1 MSRIS
6 LFLSLLAFSATPA
19 FTAPTA
25 PPTPTPTPA
34 KAIGIPNT
42 PANWAQ
48 TLERIATG
56 VVTIQIDSTRAFD
69 TDRKSTR
76 LNSSHI

>member
-1 MSRIS
+1 MPRIS
-6 LFLSLLAFSATPA
+6 LLLCLLAFSATPA

-25 PPTPTPTPA
+25 PPTSAPG
-34 KAIGIPNT
+34 IGIPNT

-69 TDRKSTR
+69 TEWNTTA
-76 LNSSHI
+76 